1 MLSSFHSHV
10 VQNLYEFFLDFL
22 FWTYNFFE
30 ECLVTKRLMIAI
42 DFHSSG
48 GGGCY
53 ANQWLPATFW
63 SPAFLKK
70 VLFCFQQMKET
81 HTSLEHLGE

>member
-48 GGGCY
+48 GKNAMQINGYRQHFGR
-53 ANQWLPATFW
+53 QQVF
-63 SPAFLKK
+63 
-70 VLFCFQQMKET
+70 FCFQQMKET